1 VASPP
6 PGFPRSL
13 LTEPWSTR
21 LAYFQRYTV
30 AHPELMDAKERL
42 LAAIQN
48 AEPNS
53 LVFVFGPTG
62 VGKTT
67 LRLKTEQL
75 LTGELS
81 EQLEQDR
88 GRLAVVSVEAVA
100 PDSGSFSWGDHF
112 KRLLQEID
120 EPLMDYKRDAEA
132 RSVSLRSPV
141 RPKPTTGDYRY
152 AVEQALR
159 FRRPAAVMIDEA
171 QHLAKIPSGRR
182 LLDQLDV
189 IKSIANRTQTVHVLY
204 GTCDVLAFRNLNGQL
219 SRRSMD
225 VHFPRYRAEVADD
238 RRAFTSVLRSF
249 AQQLP
254 LAETP
259 DLTGD
264 WEFLYERSIGC
275 VGVLKQWLVRAL
287 SAVLRKGEATLS
299 RRILESQALS
309 VSQIDKI
316 LSEASEG
323 EMRLTDSMEAASRLR
338 ERLGLSSYTANRTAA
353 DGSTPAEP
361 SPAPPTRRRPGQR
374 RPVRDIIGSD
384 GDVHAARV

>member
-1 VASPP
+1 MISPP

-13 LTEPWSTR
+13 LGEPWSVR

-30 AHPELMDAKERL
+30 AHPQLIEAKERL
-42 LAAIQN
+42 VAAIQN
-48 AEPNS
+48 SEPNS

-75 LTGELS
+75 LTAELF

-100 PDSGSFSWGDHF
+100 PESGSFSWRDYF
-112 KRLLQEID
+112 KRLLQEVD
-120 EPLMDYKRDAEA
+120 EPLTEYKRELQTG
-132 RSVSLRSPV
+132 SVSLRSPS
-141 RPKPTTGDYRY
+141 RPKPTAGDYRY
-152 AVEQALR
+152 GVEQALR

-171 QHLAKIPSGRR
+171 QHLAKIASGRQ

-204 GTCDVLAFRNLNGQL
+204 GTYDLLAFRNLNGQL

-225 VHFPRYRAEVADD
+225 VHFPRYRAEFADD
-238 RRAFTSVLRSF
+238 RKAFMGVLRSF
-249 AQQLP
+249 AQ
-254 LAETP
+254 
-259 DLTGD
+259 
-264 WEFLYERSIGC
+264 
-275 VGVLKQWLVRAL
+275 QWLVRAL
-287 SAVLRKGEATLS
+287 SAALRNGEVTIS
-299 RRILESQALS
+299 RRTLESQALS

-338 ERLGLSSYTANRTAA
+338 ERLGLGSPAGNRRAA
-353 DGSTPAEP
+353 DAATETE
-361 SPAPPTRRRPGQR
+361 PAPPPRARNRPGQR
-374 RPVRDIIGSD
+374 RPVRDIVGNQGGVD
-384 GDVHAARV
+384 AVGV

>member
-1 VASPP
+1 MASP

-13 LTEPWSTR
+13 LGEPWSAR

-30 AHPELMDAKERL
+30 AHPHLMDAKERL
-42 LAAIQN
+42 IAAIQN

-67 LRLKTEQL
+67 LRLKAEQI
-75 LTGELS
+75 LTAELG

-88 GRLAVVSVEAVA
+88 WRLAVVSVEAVA
-100 PDSGSFSWGDHF
+100 PESGSFSWRDYF

-120 EPLMDYKRDAEA
+120 EPLIEYKRELQTEFVAQ
-132 RSVSLRSPV
+132 RSPS
-141 RPKPTTGDYRY
+141 RPKPTAGDYRY
-152 AVEQALR
+152 SVEQALR
-159 FRRPAAVMIDEA
+159 FRHPAAVMIDEA
-171 QHLAKIPSGRR
+171 QHLAKIASGRR

-204 GTCDVLAFRNLNGQL
+204 GTYDLLTFRNLNGQL
-219 SRRSMD
+219 SRRSVD
-225 VHFPRYRAEVADD
+225 VHFPRYRAEFADD
-238 RRAFTSVLRSF
+238 RKAFIGVLRSF

-259 DLTGD
+259 DLAND
-264 WEFLYERSIGC
+264 WEFFYERSVGC
-275 VGVLKQWLVRAL
+275 VGVLKQWLVRSL
-287 SAVLRKGEATLS
+287 SAVLRQGEATIS

-323 EMRLTDSMEAASRLR
+323 EMRLTDSMEAATRLR
-338 ERLGLSSYTANRTAA
+338 ERLGLDSDAGNQRATDRAMETEPASAPRT
-353 DGSTPAEP
+353 SN
-361 SPAPPTRRRPGQR
+361 RPGQR
-374 RPVRDIIGSD
+374 RPVRDIVGNQGGIN
-384 GDVHAARV
+384 AARV